1 MFRLTACLTVPFF
14 LLMSAVAVPTPVTSS
29 RVAVAHDTSAVNCT
43 EAECAY
49 DVKVCNKAS
58 DSCKMF
64 INCLEDHC
72 SDSKVN
78 DTKSDQCFVICLFQV
93 DADGPTMEL
102 MRCAMETCIH
112 LSNGT
117 TVDRV

>member
-1 MFRLTACLTVPFF
+1 MFRLTVPFF

-58 DSCKMF
+58 DSCKRRAHNG
-64 INCLEDHC
+64 INALC
-72 SDSKVN
+72 
-78 DTKSDQCFVICLFQV
+78 
-93 DADGPTMEL
+93 
-102 MRCAMETCIH
+102 
-112 LSNGT
+112 NGN
-117 TVDRV
+117 VHSSLQRNNC